1 MTITAEPTTVKE
13 TTTDTQFSTR
23 EVPWMKLGKLA
34 DGAKTA
40 SEAAKLGGL
49 DFNVVLRDI
58 AYVHNGQPKTA
69 PKRKAVIR
77 EDTGEFFDL
86 VSDIYPPLQYSEAFE
101 FMDTVDS
108 RYVAAGALRGGRQG
122 FMVVKAPFALDTLT
136 DTDPHDLYAI
146 LRTSHDRSRGIEVA
160 VMPLRERCMNQLTL
174 SSFTKGVPHRWS
186 IKHTYK
192 MHEKLAEAK
201 DTLAQLAAYG
211 ERFEKLV
218 ARLLDT
224 PVDEA
229 KATTVLDAVL
239 PTRAKKDEVIQ
250 KIITLRDAE
259 QVGFASTG
267 WGLVNAVSEYFDWQ
281 RSGGTPESRFLGA
294 LEGQTTKAI
303 NKTVVHL
310 LRTN

>member
-1 MTITAEPTTVKE
+1 MTITAEPTTVE
-13 TTTDTQFSTR
+13 ITDTDTQFSTR

-40 SEAAKLGGL
+40 TEAAKLGGL
-49 DFNVVLRDI
+49 DFKIMLTE
-58 AYVHNGQPKTA
+58 AHYVYQGFERQM

-86 VSDIYPPLQYSEAFE
+86 VSDTYQPLQYAEAFD
-101 FMDTVDS
+101 FMDAVDS

-122 FMVVKAPFALDTLT
+122 FLVVKAPFTLDKLA
-136 DTDPHDLYAI
+136 DVDPHDLYAV

-160 VMPLRERCMNQLTL
+160 VMPLRSRCMNQLTL
-174 SSFTKGVPHRWS
+174 ASFTKGVPHRWS
-186 IKHTYK
+186 IKHSYK
-192 MHEKLAEAK
+192 MHEKLTEAK
-201 DTLAQLAAYG
+201 DSLTKLAGYA
-211 ERFEKLV
+211 ERFELLV

-224 PVDEA
+224 KVDEA

-250 KIITLRDAE
+250 KIITLRDAQ
-259 QVGFASTG
+259 QVGFAGTG

-310 LRTN
+310 LRTS

>member
-1 MTITAEPTTVKE
+1 MTITVEPTLE

-34 DGAKTA
+34 DGTKTA
-40 SEAAKLGGL
+40 ADAAKLGGL
-49 DFNVVLRDI
+49 DFNIVLTD
-58 AYVHNGQPKTA
+58 AFYTFKNEDVKA

-86 VSDIYPPLQYSEAFE
+86 VSDTYQPLQYADAFD
-101 FMDTVDS
+101 FMDAVDS

-160 VMPLRERCMNQLTL
+160 VMPLRNRCMNQLTL

-192 MHEKLAEAK
+192 MHEKLVEAK
-201 DTLAQLAAYG
+201 DSLIKLAAYG

-224 PVDEA
+224 TVNEA
-229 KATTVLDAVL
+229 KATAVLDAVL
-239 PTRAKKDEVIQ
+239 PARAKKNEVIQ
-250 KIITLRDAE
+250 KIITLQDAQ
-259 QVGFASTG
+259 QVGFAGTG

-281 RSGGTPESRFLGA
+281 RAGGTPESRFLGA

-310 LRTN
+310 LHKS